1 MRVTVM
7 GCMLWLLGTPLPLR
21 AEATVA
27 SPTNHVL
34 DLDGLGS
41 SLELPSDLFNG
52 LTEAT
57 IEGWVKWNRFGE
69 SSLFFDFST
78 EFQTVRV
85 GTLSDSGRQE
95 GISPGG
101 STLPYMLIPAHAID
115 GRNSTTFQNP
125 RKQNTGFK
133 VTPKV
138 GASVVSAISV
148 TTAADDPASDPTSWQ
163 LFGSNNDTDYEA
175 IASGQLASDSDRLQ
189 TQTASFTNTKSFTS
203 YTVIFPTLVDA
214 TQADSMRIA
223 EVALLDKASGENVLS
238 TKDAIVS
245 HSANTDVVS
254 KLVAE
259 VWRNKSK
266 DSLVPQELVNI
277 ESENSIWLQT
287 NRWYHLALAVGPGGV
302 KLYCNGALLKHYRE
316 PISLNGMTHGG
327 HHVFGISSNSVLHG
341 QIEDVRVWRVA
352 RTEEQIR
359 ETLFQNLTGSES
371 GLVGVWDF
379 EASADGVVNDRS
391 PGRHNGHLTNKAKVM
406 LAKPPESGS
415 VDRWD
420 NLFGM
425 VLDSNGVPCSS
436 DTIVILVKDNRVLN
450 VNSVNLNS
458 KHDLTEKGRFAF
470 NVEGPTT
477 VQVFAVSKTGIARQ
491 ADIHLDAGESRR
503 VDLKLEPSERN
514 PHLVDELKPALIQAL
529 RRPNISPQWQR
540 NRGYSSVVINFFKIS
555 DLELIATCITGLEEA
570 LFYQNG
576 HPLWVNAA
584 KKYFNDLLIL
594 SVPKSLERVYQKTD
608 WTLALFFL
616 ALLIPFA
623 IFQFLIYFFNR
634 AEIGNLYYALF
645 IISATVPN
653 FISVFFVDIFR
664 NNGFLGYMMA
674 VLTFYTPLAFTGL
687 RLVYFLFY
695 FRLPKLFWFLLT
707 SSLIII
713 VACYTASGG
722 SISLDLVLSDSM
734 TFGNTRPFVVFFS
747 FLLLIFLTF
756 IVWFEIFRVLF
767 VSIIRNKKGALIL
780 GPGLLVVFIL
790 YLASIFVK
798 GLEENIFENLPP
810 LLLWI
815 KGFLERNVPEVIRPR
830 LGELSMVI
838 FVGCTSIYL
847 ASLFAK
853 TSRNLRTAKS
863 EIETKNRLLN
873 ESNEVLQSARES
885 AETAR
890 AAADDASKAKSQF
903 LANMSHELRTP
914 LNAIIGY
921 SEMLQEEADDLGTP
935 EIKPDL
941 QKINGAGKH
950 LLGLINDILD
960 LSKIEAGKMT
970 LYLETFDLQVMLAEV
985 AALVQPLVA
994 KNGNQ
999 LKLELMPEIGS
1010 MRADVTKVRQMLFN
1024 LLSNASKFTNKGTIT
1039 LRVSCEGTNRVF
1051 DVVDSGI
1058 GMTPEQLGRMF
1069 QAFSQAD
1076 ASTSKKYGG
1085 TGLGLALSR
1094 KFCLLMGG
1102 DMSVVSEYGKGSTFT
1117 ATIPA
1122 EVLEAADSNS

>member
-1 MRVTVM
+1 M
-7 GCMLWLLGTPLPLR
+7 
-21 AEATVA
+21 
-27 SPTNHVL
+27 
-34 DLDGLGS
+34 
-41 SLELPSDLFNG
+41 
-52 LTEAT
+52 
-57 IEGWVKWNRFGE
+57 
-69 SSLFFDFST
+69 
-78 EFQTVRV
+78 
-85 GTLSDSGRQE
+85 
-95 GISPGG
+95 
-101 STLPYMLIPAHAID
+101 
-115 GRNSTTFQNP
+115 
-125 RKQNTGFK
+125 
-133 VTPKV
+133 
-138 GASVVSAISV
+138 
-148 TTAADDPASDPTSWQ
+148 
-163 LFGSNNDTDYEA
+163 
-175 IASGQLASDSDRLQ
+175 
-189 TQTASFTNTKSFTS
+189 
-203 YTVIFPTLVDA
+203 
-214 TQADSMRIA
+214 
-223 EVALLDKASGENVLS
+223 
-238 TKDAIVS
+238 
-245 HSANTDVVS
+245 
-254 KLVAE
+254 
-259 VWRNKSK
+259 
-266 DSLVPQELVNI
+266 
-277 ESENSIWLQT
+277 
-287 NRWYHLALAVGPGGV
+287 
-302 KLYCNGALLKHYRE
+302 
-316 PISLNGMTHGG
+316 
-327 HHVFGISSNSVLHG
+327 
-341 QIEDVRVWRVA
+341 
-352 RTEEQIR
+352 
-359 ETLFQNLTGSES
+359 
-371 GLVGVWDF
+371 
-379 EASADGVVNDRS
+379 
-391 PGRHNGHLTNKAKVM
+391 
-406 LAKPPESGS
+406 
-415 VDRWD
+415 
-420 NLFGM
+420 
-425 VLDSNGVPCSS
+425 
-436 DTIVILVKDNRVLN
+436 
-450 VNSVNLNS
+450 
-458 KHDLTEKGRFAF
+458 
-470 NVEGPTT
+470 
-477 VQVFAVSKTGIARQ
+477 
-491 ADIHLDAGESRR
+491 
-503 VDLKLEPSERN
+503 DLKLEPLERN
-514 PHLVDELKPALIQAL
+514 THLVAELKPALIQAL
-529 RRPNISPQWQR
+529 REPNMSNQWHR
-540 NRGYSSVVINFFKIS
+540 NRRYSRAVIKVLKIS
-555 DLELIATCITGLEEA
+555 DLELIATCITALEEA
-570 LFYQNG
+570 FFYQNG
-576 HPLWVNAA
+576 HPLWVNEANES
-584 KKYFNDLLIL
+584 FEDLLTFSI
-594 SVPKSLERVYQKTD
+594 PKSLERVYQRTD

-616 ALLIPFA
+616 ALLIPFS

-634 AEIGNLYYALF
+634 AEVGNFYYALF

-674 VLTFYTPLAFTGL
+674 VLTFYTPLALTGL

-695 FRLPKLFWFLLT
+695 SRLPKIFWFLLA
-707 SSLIII
+707 SSLTII
-713 VACYTASGG
+713 VACYTASRG
-722 SISLDLVLSDSM
+722 SISLDLVLSDQM
-734 TFGNTRPFVVFFS
+734 TFGATRPFVVFFS
-747 FLLLIFLTF
+747 FLLLTFLTF
-756 IVWFEIFRVLF
+756 VVWFEIFRVLF
-767 VSIIRNKKGALIL
+767 VSVIRNKKGALIL

-790 YLASIFVK
+790 YLTSIFVK
-798 GLEENIFENLPP
+798 GLETNTFENLPP

-815 KGFLERNVPEVIRPR
+815 KEFLERNVPEVIRPR
-830 LGELSMVI
+830 LGELGMVI

-970 LYLETFDLQVMLAEV
+970 LYLETFDLRVMLEEV

-1058 GMTPEQLGRMF
+1058 GMTSEQLGRMF

-1122 EVLEAADSNS
+1122 EVLEVADSNP